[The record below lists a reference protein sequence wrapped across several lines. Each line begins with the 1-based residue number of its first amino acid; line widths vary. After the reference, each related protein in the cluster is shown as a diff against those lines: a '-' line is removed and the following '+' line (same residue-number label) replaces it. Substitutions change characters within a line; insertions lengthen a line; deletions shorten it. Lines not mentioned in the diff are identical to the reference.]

1 MISKK
6 SNLLILFLLLI
17 LIIGFTILYLND
29 KQKNVSKDKLLEYI
43 QNNLLTKN
51 SYNMQLRKQQAIE
64 NKYII
69 IFTFN
74 QNENPNELLGF
85 AVFRIIPNNKYK
97 LEKYSAS
104 SINPNIE
111 TIATQDEKGNNKN
124 YAIFYGIITEG
135 QPNKYK
141 VISEGRE
148 YIEEFKK
155 NEYFIKEFILKEGQ
169 GVQLIPIGSY

>member
-1 MISKK
+1 MVLKK
-6 SNLLILFLLLI
+6 SNLLILFLVLTFLV
-17 LIIGFTILYLND
+17 GFTILYYNY
-29 KQKNVSKDKLLEYI
+29 KQRYVSKDKLLEYI
-43 QNNLLTKN
+43 QNNVITEN
-51 SYNMQLRKQQAIE
+51 SFNVQLRKQQDID
-64 NKYII
+64 NKHIV

-74 QNENPNELLGF
+74 KRGNPDGLLGF
-85 AVFRIIPNNKYK
+85 AVFKIIPNNKYK

-111 TIATQDEKGNNKN
+111 TITTQDEKGNNKN
-124 YAIFYGIITEG
+124 YAIFYGIIPEW

-148 YIEEFKK
+148 YIEELKK

-169 GVQLIPIGSY
+169 GVQLIPIESY